1 MARLGLGRKKE
12 EEQKEQQSAQAGRD
26 EIAEGRE
33 YAKNASAAKQATK
46 FSVVSEHPTDPF
58 KQTAEKTDAQIVSDY
73 DAEMAARDGMTAGNK
88 KQYTGFNK
96 ISVDFSSIKDND
108 QAAYFASTLDDE
120 KTRKE
125 FLEDWAKYSKQSGET
140 VFSGAEE
147 LLGTRLFASPVS
159 ETGKNKATSAAAM
172 QVLSSGLMM
181 DADGNDVD
189 LNGASLP
196 MVVQSIRTDPDS
208 KSRKEKTKALY
219 ELTQTPGNR
228 FYGMTFDEDLAN
240 TFLTGA
246 DWDDNAYSSSV
257 KTYQSA
263 FYTGS
268 GHDEEN
274 LQKYLELA
282 NEISGGSVY
291 GDAYSPRQ
299 QRSMRAA
306 LDKAWTDS
314 TGLRAPTDDDIAAWS
329 DIEQTAKAEG
339 KKTNSLSAFLFGDKA
354 KKEEKKKAH
363 ESETTETQN
372 PVQLKKTES
381 GAAMQAR
388 FGSKEN
394 GGNVDL
400 TRRPQ
405 VDYQTM
411 KAAGW
416 GEYTQPGSVSTVLTT
431 SYGAPEDGFMAQMT
445 PIQEDGSVLSPEELD
460 EYYDSVVEAV
470 REGRNIQEA
479 DPKHLVLASKHGT
492 PDELESQIDWLNNYG
507 EALHQAQEAYY
518 EPERESV
525 STPGEAMTLYLKGEP
540 LTAEENEMLTPY
552 LESNAGRMLLNRRG
566 AASSLDTVSSSLL
579 FEAKALN
586 MPETIP
592 STIGSTLEGVVDVLR
607 NGMLD
612 DETAGMGYLALIQV
626 MQDADAWIESGAV
639 SIPAGK
645 NPYNVYISTHD
656 EANSVVQSIKDAQR
670 TAIRRQQNEVNAQKQ
685 AAEEAYTESVQ
696 RVVAGTPTEED
707 LQRVSEAKLY
717 GSSNK
722 RADTTFRQLQTQL
735 NTAYFQEEGGYWERE
750 SAASI
755 EGVEGDNRSL
765 FRREV
770 VYKANEL
777 LGEYADAAN
786 GLGMTT
792 QEYLEKCGVSDLDQ
806 LCDMAYNRMVR
817 QGNEFLNNPVAQE
830 GLKEDDSSTIGFLP
844 AVGAGVGGGAVAYA
858 DSFASAAYNLVDA
871 ATYEANR
878 NDIMSQYNGEYGIN
892 GRAIYREQ
900 LSQYANSGLL
910 SEEQSAALILDI
922 SRAKDIYDIGY
933 KIDAGWLGNGY
944 RSFLGALDNIQQSA
958 QDFASLG
965 NSFEQSVFNYSW
977 SAGYSAA
984 GMATAGAAGAL
995 GAGGLASSAIAY
1007 GTTTWNESYEESLK
1021 NGLSKQVSAAL
1032 AVGPAVISTVVNK
1045 GEAAKEGALYGGRSL
1060 LEIEL
1065 ANMDAG
1071 KAATFWGKAKLYAKD
1086 MARTAISEGKEE
1098 VAENVLTD
1106 IYNSAMYPVAQK
1118 IESGQKPQFSDVLSG
1133 LSSLDPAQMLSDGA
1147 NSFVGGAAGSVIFS
1161 LSGHLGLAIR
1171 RKMPGYTPPCITM
1184 SEKMLNGEADVT
1196 PENIAKVT
1204 ESLAQELEKPEVAQA
1219 VNDAA
1224 RQAQDAQNTV
1234 AAAMSGT
1241 GAQQFEEGN
1250 RQARMQQEAQAKS
1263 DAAQKAANEARTQ
1276 FEEFSD
1282 AVIAGD
1288 LDKVKEM
1295 QAARVRMGE
1304 NQKTANEYADAAAK
1318 HKQAAQEAYNKG
1330 LDEARTRGAQIS
1342 REQNAQEIERWNAEF
1357 QEMFEYEDAGKELS
1371 RMNEVLNQQET
1382 LGYDDGTKQAVEERI
1397 GELKQRRKDISEQP
1411 DAEIE
1416 QLRETVEMVRQANMG
1431 EEAVS
1436 DYESELE
1443 KAENKKRFYQ
1453 AKMFESETG
1462 RKTDYQT
1469 EALQSL
1475 SEKVQTL
1482 SERIRNGEQIDEKI
1496 VNAIADE
1503 LRKLS
1508 GDVADTGEAIAA
1520 ARTGGKLQ
1528 SAMEDAKGMDIQM
1541 RYDIAELE
1549 KVEDLNSLTDEAR
1562 DLSQKIQ
1569 SGEPVSRKDVSNLLG
1584 RIDKQINALGRTTS
1598 DVFAEDIMNAARTG
1612 ASVQTEYDE
1621 AQKRAALEKRT
1632 RENVA
1637 KLEKA
1642 TELSIEAEKMTQMI
1656 ADGKP
1661 VSEKKIT
1668 DTINQIYKSL
1678 GEMDEDI
1685 SDILFDEIS
1694 ETMGKA
1700 GNLAIAL
1707 DDAKARDAEN
1717 MERDY
1722 ERYANDTAEKE
1733 LAKEKFNALSGM
1745 TQTLKNRKVYINES
1759 QAADMQNMTGK
1770 TIPQINRMYG
1780 TRFTQNRAE
1789 RAIPLEGQFYIEL
1802 AKKSGGFMDPTSLN
1816 PAEDV
1821 MRAMM
1826 ERRDAYR
1833 SMRRPV
1839 EKPKDRA
1846 QVRRAAKGVMG
1857 GNVGAENTSSPK
1869 NGKQT
1874 YRGIEVQE
1882 TTGKADKGAN
1892 VVKATKQLAKDI
1904 GIGSTI
1910 GARNM
1915 SEAGGANGYYREA
1928 MRYMAVDPMSAGRA
1942 DVNMHEI
1949 GHAISERTGLTGTQ
1963 AMIDNLIAENPAF
1976 EKSYLPQE
1984 LAGEAMAEFTWRY
1997 MISDDAAKDFAGEGF
2012 VATFEQALEDHGM
2025 AEAVQKAKTD
2035 IRGYLSRS
2043 VNEKIGAMIVNR
2055 SDIPNNEKWDEA
2067 FLYALVD
2074 STAPAEKANDIVR
2087 QNTGEKVV
2095 SFENNLR
2102 ESALLRNTADRR
2114 AYGQLTQNLT
2124 DVSGTIIGDSLKKV
2138 FADSGLKGKNAD
2150 LFWNYQLAEHS
2161 LSRARQGKAVFDAQT
2176 LPTGEI
2182 RAYITKTLQEHPEFK
2197 EASKAFNR
2205 FRRDFMQA
2213 WMVDTGYMKQWQLDA
2228 FEAMYP
2234 DYVPTYRVKDN
2245 PQVGRNK
2252 NGGGSTFTIQ
2262 TAKGSTEQIIHP
2274 FDSFS
2279 EMVQR
2284 IVRMNMSN
2292 QTNLMFDR
2300 LYHEFDGFGVLG
2312 RIIEQT
2318 ESEYNDNQTKSLQE
2332 IFKEKL
2338 EKADADSVDI
2348 ADVLIEI
2355 DSERGKFSGNANE
2368 NNIITVQHPD
2378 GRKTYYSITDP
2389 LFYKMMANAT
2399 DSGSKVLGV
2408 VGKLTHAMSALT
2420 TGSNPVFAMRNF
2432 LRDFQN
2438 SVNYGTWATSYA
2450 DAIAKW
2456 IKTFGEVW
2464 KGDSADYQG
2473 HLAQGGGGWT
2483 RIETGNTKSAQELRG
2498 MVFDNGKWSDNYS
2511 TQTLKGKGKWAGKKL
2526 WEFAT
2531 LARLNEVVEQTSR
2544 FVEEKYG
2551 KHDLTTASGRA
2562 EAFRA
2567 GQEVTVD
2574 FGRKGASSAA
2584 RDIGNIVPFFNA
2596 SLQGVYRTA
2605 RQATKQ
2611 ESGQAAKRFVKT
2623 VLNTGATVALAN
2635 AWMLLGMDDDDKE
2648 AFTYMSDDLKSKHL
2662 FIPNF
2667 LHFGDAPLIRIPIE
2681 QDPVA
2686 YAVNTMMTNVMW
2698 KGEADDWQIDF
2709 TTAMATIADG
2719 LYPISGTIF
2728 DPWIATKTNKNW
2740 YGHRIV
2746 PAYMENW
2753 DPSTQYTDETAKM
2766 FVTLGRN
2773 IGVSPM
2779 MAQYVAQQY
2788 TGFLGQVVIPAMSDT
2803 DTSNPAVAM
2812 LNATVA
2818 YARQQLTSNP
2828 LKSNDVI
2835 SLVYDNSS
2843 FLTTVV
2849 KAGDNGREM
2858 NMLRGDLTER
2868 QAQKA
2873 YADAYDMTH
2882 SGGVLYETKKTISEG
2897 YERINAINGRDD
2909 LTDEEKVELTDG
2921 IRRNMCRL
2929 ALRANETYAK
2939 YEQAYVTGETMGSWL
2954 IKRAYGGTTIK
2965 RQK

>member
-26 EIAEGRE
+26 AIAEGRE
-33 YAKNASAAKQATK
+33 YAKNTSAAKQATK

-125 FLEDWAKYSKQSGET
+125 FLEDWAKYSKQSSET
-140 VFSGAEE
+140 VISGAED

-196 MVVQSIRTDPDS
+196 MVIQSIRTDPDS

-246 DWDDNAYSSSV
+246 DWDDNAYSSNV

-339 KKTNSLSAFLFGDKA
+339 KKTNSLSAFLFGDKE

-363 ESETTETQN
+363 ESETTETQK
-372 PVQLKKTES
+372 PVQIGDRSDVKRVS
-381 GAAMQAR
+381 
-388 FGSKEN
+388 
-394 GGNVDL
+394 L
-400 TRRPQ
+400 TAS
-405 VDYQTM
+405 T
-411 KAAGW
+411 A
-416 GEYTQPGSVSTVLTT
+416 PGIV
-431 SYGAPEDGFMAQMT
+431 F
-445 PIQEDGSVLSPEELD
+445 PEEEKQD
-460 EYYDSVVEAV
+460 EPKQTEGKEWFGKQYEKEQAEVVAPAV
-470 REGRNIQEA
+470 Q
-479 DPKHLVLASKHGT
+479 
-492 PDELESQIDWLNNYG
+492 
-507 EALHQAQEAYY
+507 
-518 EPERESV
+518 RESV

-552 LESNAGRMLLNRRG
+552 LESNAGRMLLNRKG
-566 AASSLDTVSSSLL
+566 TVSSLDTVSSSIQK
-579 FEAKALN
+579 EAKALN
-586 MPETIP
+586 IPETIP
-592 STIGSTLEGVVDVLR
+592 SNIGSTLEGVVDVLR

-722 RADTTFRQLQTQL
+722 RSDTTFRQLQTKL

-900 LSQYANSGLL
+900 LSRYANSGLL

-1086 MARTAISEGKEE
+1086 MARTAIGEGKEE

-1241 GAQQFEEGN
+1241 GTQQFEEGN

-1304 NQKTANEYADAAAK
+1304 NQKTANEYAEAAAK

-1342 REQNAQEIERWNAEF
+1342 REQNAQTVENWMEEMQTMAKIADIDAEIAQMQSSYTEAETQGYDEDVRNAIDDQLHDLRMERIKIARPGLE
-1357 QEMFEYEDAGKELS
+1357 EAIETKERIQKALSERESLGLDEETTQALS
-1371 RMNEVLNQQET
+1371 RQLNLAEA
-1382 LGYDDGTKQAVEERI
+1382 KERI
-1397 GELKQRRKDISEQP
+1397 YTQSKSDWALEESLYGEDSSKTVKTNAVSHTSQNYINP
-1411 DAEIE
+1411 DAEI
-1416 QLRETVEMVRQANMG
+1416 QLVG
-1431 EEAVS
+1431 
-1436 DYESELE
+1436 
-1443 KAENKKRFYQ
+1443 
-1453 AKMFESETG
+1453 
-1462 RKTDYQT
+1462 
-1469 EALQSL
+1469 
-1475 SEKVQTL
+1475 EKV
-1482 SERIRNGEQIDEKI
+1482 SER
-1496 VNAIADE
+1496 
-1503 LRKLS
+1503 
-1508 GDVADTGEAIAA
+1508 T
-1520 ARTGGKLQ
+1520 
-1528 SAMEDAKGMDIQM
+1528 
-1541 RYDIAELE
+1541 
-1549 KVEDLNSLTDEAR
+1549 
-1562 DLSQKIQ
+1562 
-1569 SGEPVSRKDVSNLLG
+1569 
-1584 RIDKQINALGRTTS
+1584 
-1598 DVFAEDIMNAARTG
+1598 
-1612 ASVQTEYDE
+1612 
-1621 AQKRAALEKRT
+1621 
-1632 RENVA
+1632 
-1637 KLEKA
+1637 
-1642 TELSIEAEKMTQMI
+1642 SIEPEER
-1656 ADGKP
+1656 P
-1661 VSEKKIT
+1661 VSEKERPGKVVV
-1668 DTINQIYKSL
+1668 DTTFEEQYAP
-1678 GEMDEDI
+1678 
-1685 SDILFDEIS
+1685 EIKQVDVIVKAGREAS
-1694 ETMGKA
+1694 EIAQALKA
-1700 GNLAIAL
+1700 GNPVSQKQIEQVEANMNQAL
-1707 DDAKARDAEN
+1707 ENLSSDAVNVFASEIEEAMAGLGN
-1717 MERDY
+1717 MEVELDSAKKRDQ
-1722 ERYANDTAEKE
+1722 E
-1733 LAKEKFNALSGM
+1733 NA
-1745 TQTLKNRKVYINES
+1745 Q
-1759 QAADMQNMTGK
+1759 ADMNRYMAETAKKENARMLYEALTPVSDDLRSRKIYVNPSQEADILSMTGFR
-1770 TIPQINRMYG
+1770 TLQ
-1780 TRFTQNRAE
+1780 QVNRAY
-1789 RAIPLEGQFYIEL
+1789 AINLTKQMKGATPLDGQFYVEI
-1802 AKKSGGFMDPTSLN
+1802 AKQSGGYMNEASLH
-1816 PAEDV
+1816 PEEDV
-1821 MRAMM
+1821 IRAMM

-1857 GNVGAENTSSPK
+1857 GNVDAENASTPK
-1869 NGKQT
+1869 NEKQT

-2025 AEAVQKAKTD
+2025 AKAVQKAKTD
-2035 IRGYLSRS
+2035 IRGYLSRG

-2138 FADSGLKGKNAD
+2138 FADSGLKGKDAD

-2284 IVRMNMSN
+2284 IVRMNMNN

-2318 ESEYNDNQTKSLQE
+2318 ESEYNDNQTKNLQE

-2348 ADVLIEI
+2348 ADVLVEI

-2450 DAIAKW
+2450 DAITKW

-2483 RIETGNTKSAQELRG
+2483 RIETGNAKGAQELRG

-2574 FGRKGASSAA
+2574 FGRKGASGAA

-2753 DPSTQYTDETAKM
+2753 DSSTQYTDETAKM

-2849 KAGDNGREM
+2849 NAGDNGREM

-2897 YERINAINGRDD
+2897 YERINAINERDD

>member
-26 EIAEGRE
+26 AIAEGRE

-125 FLEDWAKYSKQSGET
+125 FLEDWAKYSKQSSET
-140 VFSGAEE
+140 VLSGAED

-196 MVVQSIRTDPDS
+196 MVIQSIRTDPDS

-246 DWDDNAYSSSV
+246 DWDDNAYSSNV

-299 QRSMRAA
+299 KRSMRAA

-363 ESETTETQN
+363 ESETTETQK
-372 PVQLKKTES
+372 PVQIGDRSDVKRVSLTASTAPGIVFSEEEKQDEPKQTEEKQWF
-381 GAAMQAR
+381 GKQYEGEQAEVVAPAAQ
-388 FGSKEN
+388 
-394 GGNVDL
+394 
-400 TRRPQ
+400 
-405 VDYQTM
+405 
-411 KAAGW
+411 
-416 GEYTQPGSVSTVLTT
+416 
-431 SYGAPEDGFMAQMT
+431 
-445 PIQEDGSVLSPEELD
+445 
-460 EYYDSVVEAV
+460 
-470 REGRNIQEA
+470 
-479 DPKHLVLASKHGT
+479 
-492 PDELESQIDWLNNYG
+492 
-507 EALHQAQEAYY
+507 
-518 EPERESV
+518 RESV

-566 AASSLDTVSSSLL
+566 AVSSLDTVSSSLQK
-579 FEAKALN
+579 EAKALN
-586 MPETIP
+586 IPETIP

-626 MQDADAWIESGAV
+626 MQDADTWIESGAV

-670 TAIRRQQNEVNAQKQ
+670 TAILRQQNEVNAQKQ

-735 NTAYFQEEGGYWERE
+735 NTAYFQEDGGYWERE

-755 EGVEGDNRSL
+755 EGVEGDKRSL

-1086 MARTAISEGKEE
+1086 MARTAIGEGKEE

-1133 LSSLDPAQMLSDGA
+1133 LSSIDPVQMLSDGA

-1171 RKMPGYTPPCITM
+1171 RKMPGYTPPCITI

-1304 NQKTANEYADAAAK
+1304 NQKTANEYAESAAK

-1342 REQNAQEIERWNAEF
+1342 REQNAQTVENWMEEMQTMSKIADIDAEIAQMQSSYTEAETQGYDEDVRKAIDDQLHDLRMERIKVARPGLEEAIETKERIQKALSERESLGLDEETIQALSRQLNLAEAKERIYTQSKGDWEIEENLYGEDSSKAAKTNAVSHTS
-1357 QEMFEYEDAGKELS
+1357 QNYI
-1371 RMNEVLNQQET
+1371 N
-1382 LGYDDGTKQAVEERI
+1382 
-1397 GELKQRRKDISEQP
+1397 P
-1411 DAEIE
+1411 DAEI
-1416 QLRETVEMVRQANMG
+1416 QLVG
-1431 EEAVS
+1431 EKVS
-1436 DYESELE
+1436 ERTSIKPEE
-1443 KAENKKRFYQ
+1443 RPV
-1453 AKMFESETG
+1453 
-1462 RKTDYQT
+1462 
-1469 EALQSL
+1469 
-1475 SEKVQTL
+1475 SEKERPGKVVVDTTFEEQYAPEIKQVDVIVKAGREA
-1482 SERIRNGEQIDEKI
+1482 SE
-1496 VNAIADE
+1496 IA
-1503 LRKLS
+1503 
-1508 GDVADTGEAIAA
+1508 
-1520 ARTGGKLQ
+1520 Q
-1528 SAMEDAKGMDIQM
+1528 
-1541 RYDIAELE
+1541 
-1549 KVEDLNSLTDEAR
+1549 
-1562 DLSQKIQ
+1562 
-1569 SGEPVSRKDVSNLLG
+1569 
-1584 RIDKQINALGRTTS
+1584 AL
-1598 DVFAEDIMNAARTG
+1598 
-1612 ASVQTEYDE
+1612 
-1621 AQKRAALEKRT
+1621 K
-1632 RENVA
+1632 
-1637 KLEKA
+1637 
-1642 TELSIEAEKMTQMI
+1642 
-1656 ADGKP
+1656 DGKP
-1661 VSEKKIT
+1661 VSQKQIEQVEANINKALGNLSGDAVNVFASEIEEAMSGLGDMEVELDSAKKRDQENAQADMNRYMAET
-1668 DTINQIYKSL
+1668 AKKENARMLYEALTPVSDDLRSRKIYVNPSQ
-1678 GEMDEDI
+1678 EA
-1685 SDILFDEIS
+1685 DILS
-1694 ETMGKA
+1694 
-1700 GNLAIAL
+1700 
-1707 DDAKARDAEN
+1707 
-1717 MERDY
+1717 
-1722 ERYANDTAEKE
+1722 
-1733 LAKEKFNALSGM
+1733 
-1745 TQTLKNRKVYINES
+1745 
-1759 QAADMQNMTGK
+1759 MTGFR
-1770 TIPQINRMYG
+1770 TLQ
-1780 TRFTQNRAE
+1780 QVNRAY
-1789 RAIPLEGQFYIEL
+1789 AINLTRQIKGATPLDGQFYVEI
-1802 AKKSGGFMDPTSLN
+1802 AKQSGGYMNEASLH
-1816 PAEDV
+1816 PEEDV
-1821 MRAMM
+1821 IRAMM
-1826 ERRDAYR
+1826 ARRDAYR

-1846 QVRRAAKGVMG
+1846 QVRRAAKDVMD
-1857 GNVGAENTSSPK
+1857 GNVGAENTSAPK
-1869 NGKQT
+1869 NEKQT

-1976 EKSYLPQE
+1976 ETSYLPQE

-2025 AEAVQKAKTD
+2025 AKAVQKAKTD
-2035 IRGYLSRS
+2035 IRGYLSRG

-2138 FADSGLKGKNAD
+2138 FADSGLKGKDAD

-2161 LSRARQGKAVFDAQT
+2161 LSRAKQGKAVFDGQT
-2176 LPTGEI
+2176 LPSGEI
-2182 RAYITKTLQEHPEFK
+2182 RAYISKTLQEHPEFK

-2205 FRRDFMQA
+2205 FRHDFMQA

-2245 PQVGRNK
+2245 PQIGRNK

-2284 IVRMNMSN
+2284 IVRMNMNN

-2355 DSERGKFSGNANE
+2355 DSEREKFSGDANE
-2368 NNIITVQHPD
+2368 NNVIIVQHPD

-2389 LFYKMMANAT
+2389 LFYKMMTNAT

-2450 DAIAKW
+2450 DAITKW

-2464 KGDSADYQG
+2464 KGESADYQG

-2483 RIETGNTKSAQELRG
+2483 RIETGNTKGAQELRG

-2574 FGRKGASSAA
+2574 FGRKGASGAA

-2686 YAVNTMMTNVMW
+2686 YAVNAMMTNVMW

-2803 DTSNPAVAM
+2803 DASNPAVAM

>member
-26 EIAEGRE
+26 AIAEGRE

-125 FLEDWAKYSKQSGET
+125 FLEDWAKYSKQSSET
-140 VFSGAEE
+140 VFSGAED

-196 MVVQSIRTDPDS
+196 MVIQSIRTDPDS

-246 DWDDNAYSSSV
+246 DWDDNAYSSNV

-274 LQKYLELA
+274 IQKYLELA

-291 GDAYSPRQ
+291 GDTYSPRQ

-314 TGLRAPTDDDIAAWS
+314 TGLKAPTDDDIASWS

-339 KKTNSLSAFLFGDKA
+339 KKTNSLSAFLFGDKE

-363 ESETTETQN
+363 ESETTEMQK
-372 PVQLKKTES
+372 PVQIGDRSDVKRVSLTASTAPGIVFSEEEKQDEPKQTEEKQWF
-381 GAAMQAR
+381 GKQYEKEQAEVVAPAAQ
-388 FGSKEN
+388 
-394 GGNVDL
+394 
-400 TRRPQ
+400 
-405 VDYQTM
+405 
-411 KAAGW
+411 
-416 GEYTQPGSVSTVLTT
+416 
-431 SYGAPEDGFMAQMT
+431 
-445 PIQEDGSVLSPEELD
+445 
-460 EYYDSVVEAV
+460 
-470 REGRNIQEA
+470 
-479 DPKHLVLASKHGT
+479 
-492 PDELESQIDWLNNYG
+492 
-507 EALHQAQEAYY
+507 
-518 EPERESV
+518 RESV
-525 STPGEAMTLYLKGEP
+525 ATPGEAMTLYLKGEP

-566 AASSLDTVSSSLL
+566 AVSSLDMVSSSLQK
-579 FEAKALN
+579 EAKALN
-586 MPETIP
+586 IPETIP

-685 AAEEAYTESVQ
+685 AAEEAYAESVQ

-722 RADTTFRQLQTQL
+722 RADTTFRQLKTQL

-858 DSFASAAYNLVDA
+858 DSFASAAYNLIDA

-1342 REQNAQEIERWNAEF
+1342 REQNAQTVENWMEEMQTMSKIADIDAEIAQMQSSYAEAETQGYDEDVRKAIDDQLHDLRMERIKVARPGLE
-1357 QEMFEYEDAGKELS
+1357 EAIETKEWIQKALSERESLGLDEETILALS
-1371 RMNEVLNQQET
+1371 RQLNLAEA
-1382 LGYDDGTKQAVEERI
+1382 KERI
-1397 GELKQRRKDISEQP
+1397 YTQSKSDWALEEKLYGEDSSKTAKTNAVSHTNQSYINP
-1411 DAEIE
+1411 DAEI
-1416 QLRETVEMVRQANMG
+1416 QLVG
-1431 EEAVS
+1431 EKVS
-1436 DYESELE
+1436 ERTSIESE
-1443 KAENKKRFYQ
+1443 
-1453 AKMFESETG
+1453 
-1462 RKTDYQT
+1462 
-1469 EALQSL
+1469 
-1475 SEKVQTL
+1475 
-1482 SERIRNGEQIDEKI
+1482 ER
-1496 VNAIADE
+1496 
-1503 LRKLS
+1503 
-1508 GDVADTGEAIAA
+1508 
-1520 ARTGGKLQ
+1520 
-1528 SAMEDAKGMDIQM
+1528 
-1541 RYDIAELE
+1541 
-1549 KVEDLNSLTDEAR
+1549 
-1562 DLSQKIQ
+1562 
-1569 SGEPVSRKDVSNLLG
+1569 
-1584 RIDKQINALGRTTS
+1584 
-1598 DVFAEDIMNAARTG
+1598 
-1612 ASVQTEYDE
+1612 
-1621 AQKRAALEKRT
+1621 
-1632 RENVA
+1632 
-1637 KLEKA
+1637 
-1642 TELSIEAEKMTQMI
+1642 
-1656 ADGKP
+1656 P
-1661 VSEKKIT
+1661 VSEKERPGKIVA
-1668 DTINQIYKSL
+1668 DTTFEEQYAPEIKQVDAIIKAGREASEIAQALKNGNPVSQKQIEQVEANINQALENLSSDAVNVFASEIEEAMAGFGNMEVELDSAKKRDQENAQADMNRYMAETAKKENARMLYEALTPVSNDLRSRKIYVNPSQ
-1678 GEMDEDI
+1678 EA
-1685 SDILFDEIS
+1685 DILS
-1694 ETMGKA
+1694 
-1700 GNLAIAL
+1700 
-1707 DDAKARDAEN
+1707 
-1717 MERDY
+1717 
-1722 ERYANDTAEKE
+1722 
-1733 LAKEKFNALSGM
+1733 
-1745 TQTLKNRKVYINES
+1745 
-1759 QAADMQNMTGK
+1759 MTGFR
-1770 TIPQINRMYG
+1770 TLQQVNRSYAINLTKQMKG
-1780 TRFTQNRAE
+1780 AT
-1789 RAIPLEGQFYIEL
+1789 PLDGKFYVEI
-1802 AKKSGGFMDPTSLN
+1802 AKQSGGYMNEASLH
-1816 PAEDV
+1816 PEEDV
-1821 MRAMM
+1821 VRAMM
-1826 ERRDAYR
+1826 ARRDAYR

-1846 QVRRAAKGVMG
+1846 QVRRAAKGVMD
-1857 GNVGAENTSSPK
+1857 GNVGEENASTPK
-1869 NGKQT
+1869 NEKQT

-2035 IRGYLSRS
+2035 IRGYLSRG

-2138 FADSGLKGKNAD
+2138 FADSGLKGKDAD

-2596 SLQGVYRTA
+2596 SLQGIYRTA

>member
-26 EIAEGRE
+26 AIAEGRE

-125 FLEDWAKYSKQSGET
+125 FLEDWAKYSKQSSEM
-140 VFSGAEE
+140 VFSGAED

-196 MVVQSIRTDPDS
+196 MVIQSIRTDPDS

-246 DWDDNAYSSSV
+246 DWDDNAYSSNV
-257 KTYQSA
+257 KTYKSA

-274 LQKYLELA
+274 LKKYLELA

-339 KKTNSLSAFLFGDKA
+339 KKANSLSAFLFGDKA
-354 KKEEKKKAH
+354 KKEEKKKTH
-363 ESETTETQN
+363 ESETTETQK
-372 PVQLKKTES
+372 PVQIGDRSDVKRVSLTASTTPGIVFSEEEKQDEPKQTEEKRWF
-381 GAAMQAR
+381 GKQYEGEQAEVVAPAAQ
-388 FGSKEN
+388 
-394 GGNVDL
+394 
-400 TRRPQ
+400 
-405 VDYQTM
+405 
-411 KAAGW
+411 
-416 GEYTQPGSVSTVLTT
+416 
-431 SYGAPEDGFMAQMT
+431 
-445 PIQEDGSVLSPEELD
+445 
-460 EYYDSVVEAV
+460 
-470 REGRNIQEA
+470 
-479 DPKHLVLASKHGT
+479 
-492 PDELESQIDWLNNYG
+492 
-507 EALHQAQEAYY
+507 
-518 EPERESV
+518 RESV

-566 AASSLDTVSSSLL
+566 AVSSLDTVSSSLQK
-579 FEAKALN
+579 EAKALN
-586 MPETIP
+586 IPETIP

-722 RADTTFRQLQTQL
+722 RADATFRQLQTKL

-830 GLKEDDSSTIGFLP
+830 GLKEDDSSTIGLLP

-1250 RQARMQQEAQAKS
+1250 RQVRMQQEAQAKS

-1342 REQNAQEIERWNAEF
+1342 REQNAQTVENWMEEMQTMSKIADIDAEIAQMQSSYTEAETQGYDEDVRKAIDDQLHDLRMERIKAARPGLEEAIETKERIQKALSERESLGLDEETIRALSKQLNFAEAKERIYT
-1357 QEMFEYEDAGKELS
+1357 QSKSDWALEENLYGEDSSKTAKT
-1371 RMNEVLNQQET
+1371 NEVSHTNQN
-1382 LGYDDGTKQAVEERI
+1382 YI
-1397 GELKQRRKDISEQP
+1397 NP
-1411 DAEIE
+1411 DAEI
-1416 QLRETVEMVRQANMG
+1416 QLVG
-1431 EEAVS
+1431 
-1436 DYESELE
+1436 
-1443 KAENKKRFYQ
+1443 
-1453 AKMFESETG
+1453 
-1462 RKTDYQT
+1462 
-1469 EALQSL
+1469 
-1475 SEKVQTL
+1475 EKVSEQT
-1482 SERIRNGEQIDEKI
+1482 
-1496 VNAIADE
+1496 
-1503 LRKLS
+1503 
-1508 GDVADTGEAIAA
+1508 
-1520 ARTGGKLQ
+1520 
-1528 SAMEDAKGMDIQM
+1528 
-1541 RYDIAELE
+1541 
-1549 KVEDLNSLTDEAR
+1549 
-1562 DLSQKIQ
+1562 
-1569 SGEPVSRKDVSNLLG
+1569 
-1584 RIDKQINALGRTTS
+1584 
-1598 DVFAEDIMNAARTG
+1598 
-1612 ASVQTEYDE
+1612 
-1621 AQKRAALEKRT
+1621 
-1632 RENVA
+1632 
-1637 KLEKA
+1637 
-1642 TELSIEAEKMTQMI
+1642 SIEPEER
-1656 ADGKP
+1656 P
-1661 VSEKKIT
+1661 VSEKERPGKIVA
-1668 DTINQIYKSL
+1668 DTTFEEQYAPEIKQVDAIVKAGREASEIAQALKNGNPVSQKQIEQIESNINQALENLSSDAVNVFASEIEEAMAGLGDMEVELDSAKKRDQENAQADMNRYMAETAKKENARMLYEALTPVSDDLRSRKIYVNPAQ
-1678 GEMDEDI
+1678 EA
-1685 SDILFDEIS
+1685 DILS
-1694 ETMGKA
+1694 
-1700 GNLAIAL
+1700 
-1707 DDAKARDAEN
+1707 
-1717 MERDY
+1717 
-1722 ERYANDTAEKE
+1722 
-1733 LAKEKFNALSGM
+1733 
-1745 TQTLKNRKVYINES
+1745 
-1759 QAADMQNMTGK
+1759 MTGFR
-1770 TIPQINRMYG
+1770 TLQ
-1780 TRFTQNRAE
+1780 QVNRAY
-1789 RAIPLEGQFYIEL
+1789 AINLTRQMKGATPLDGQFYVEI
-1802 AKKSGGFMDPTSLN
+1802 AKQSGGYMNEASLY
-1816 PAEDV
+1816 PEEDV
-1821 MRAMM
+1821 IRAMM

-1846 QVRRAAKGVMG
+1846 QVRRAAKGVMD
-1857 GNVGAENTSSPK
+1857 GNVGAENTSAPK

-1963 AMIDNLIAENPAF
+1963 AMIDNLIAENPEF

-2035 IRGYLSRS
+2035 IRGYLSRG

-2138 FADSGLKGKNAD
+2138 FADSGLKGKDAD

-2284 IVRMNMSN
+2284 IVRMNMNN

-2318 ESEYNDNQTKSLQE
+2318 ESEYNDNQTKNLQE

-2348 ADVLIEI
+2348 ADVLFEI

-2420 TGSNPVFAMRNF
+2420 TGSNPVFAVRNF
-2432 LRDFQN
+2432 LRDFQS

-2450 DAIAKW
+2450 DALTKW

-2464 KGDSADYQG
+2464 KGESAEYQG

-2483 RIETGNTKSAQELRG
+2483 RIETGNAKGAKELRG

-2574 FGRKGASSAA
+2574 FGRKGASGAA

-2753 DPSTQYTDETAKM
+2753 DKSTQYTDETAKM

-2849 KAGDNGREM
+2849 KAGENGREM

>member
-26 EIAEGRE
+26 AIAEGRE

-125 FLEDWAKYSKQSGET
+125 FLEDWAKYSKQSSET
-140 VFSGAEE
+140 VFSGAED

-196 MVVQSIRTDPDS
+196 MVIQSIRTDPDS

-246 DWDDNAYSSSV
+246 DWDDNAYSSNV

-274 LQKYLELA
+274 LKKYLELA

-354 KKEEKKKAH
+354 KKEEKKKSH

-411 KAAGW
+411 EAAGW
-416 GEYTQPGSVSTVLTT
+416 GDYTEPGSVSTVLTT

-492 PDELESQIDWLNNYG
+492 PDELESQSDWLNNYG

-552 LESNAGRMLLNRRG
+552 LESNAGRMLLNRKG
-566 AASSLDTVSSSLL
+566 TVSSLDAVSSSLQK
-579 FEAKALN
+579 EAKALN
-586 MPETIP
+586 IPETIP

-722 RADTTFRQLQTQL
+722 RADTTFRQLQTEL

-1304 NQKTANEYADAAAK
+1304 NQKTANEYAEAAAK

-1342 REQNAQEIERWNAEF
+1342 REQNAQTVENWMEEMQTMAKIADIDAEIAQMQSSYTEAETQGYDEDVRNAIDDQLHDLRMERIKIARPGLE
-1357 QEMFEYEDAGKELS
+1357 EAIETKERIQKALSERENLGLDEETTRALS
-1371 RMNEVLNQQET
+1371 RQLNLAEA
-1382 LGYDDGTKQAVEERI
+1382 KERI
-1397 GELKQRRKDISEQP
+1397 YTQSKSDWALEESLYGEDSSKTVKTNAVSHTSQNYINP
-1411 DAEIE
+1411 DAEI
-1416 QLRETVEMVRQANMG
+1416 QLVG
-1431 EEAVS
+1431 
-1436 DYESELE
+1436 
-1443 KAENKKRFYQ
+1443 
-1453 AKMFESETG
+1453 
-1462 RKTDYQT
+1462 
-1469 EALQSL
+1469 
-1475 SEKVQTL
+1475 EKV
-1482 SERIRNGEQIDEKI
+1482 SER
-1496 VNAIADE
+1496 
-1503 LRKLS
+1503 
-1508 GDVADTGEAIAA
+1508 T
-1520 ARTGGKLQ
+1520 
-1528 SAMEDAKGMDIQM
+1528 
-1541 RYDIAELE
+1541 
-1549 KVEDLNSLTDEAR
+1549 
-1562 DLSQKIQ
+1562 
-1569 SGEPVSRKDVSNLLG
+1569 
-1584 RIDKQINALGRTTS
+1584 
-1598 DVFAEDIMNAARTG
+1598 
-1612 ASVQTEYDE
+1612 
-1621 AQKRAALEKRT
+1621 
-1632 RENVA
+1632 
-1637 KLEKA
+1637 
-1642 TELSIEAEKMTQMI
+1642 SIEPEER
-1656 ADGKP
+1656 P
-1661 VSEKKIT
+1661 VSEKERPGKVVV
-1668 DTINQIYKSL
+1668 DTTFEEQYAP
-1678 GEMDEDI
+1678 
-1685 SDILFDEIS
+1685 EIKQVDVIVKAGREAS
-1694 ETMGKA
+1694 EIAQALKA
-1700 GNLAIAL
+1700 GNPVSQKQIEQVEANMNQAL
-1707 DDAKARDAEN
+1707 ENLSSDAVNVFASEIEEAMTGLGN
-1717 MERDY
+1717 MEVELDSAKKRDQ
-1722 ERYANDTAEKE
+1722 EN
-1733 LAKEKFNALSGM
+1733 
-1745 TQTLKNRKVYINES
+1745 TQ
-1759 QAADMQNMTGK
+1759 ADMNRYMAETAKKENARMLYEALTPVSDDLRSRKIYVNPSQEADILSMTGFR
-1770 TIPQINRMYG
+1770 TLQ
-1780 TRFTQNRAE
+1780 QVNRAY
-1789 RAIPLEGQFYIEL
+1789 AINLTRQVKGATPLDGQLYVEI
-1802 AKKSGGFMDPTSLN
+1802 ANQSGGYMNEASLH
-1816 PAEDV
+1816 PEEDLI
-1821 MRAMM
+1821 RAMM

-1857 GNVGAENTSSPK
+1857 GNVGAENTSAPK

-2025 AEAVQKAKTD
+2025 AKAVQKAKTD
-2035 IRGYLSRS
+2035 IRGYLSRG

-2138 FADSGLKGKNAD
+2138 FADSGLKGKDAD
-2150 LFWNYQLAEHS
+2150 LFWNCQLAKHS
-2161 LSRARQGKAVFDAQT
+2161 LSRVKQGKAVFDAQT
-2176 LPTGEI
+2176 LPVEEI

-2205 FRRDFMQA
+2205 FRHDFMQA

-2274 FDSFS
+2274 FDSFA

-2318 ESEYNDNQTKSLQE
+2318 ESEYNDNQTKNLQE

-2338 EKADADSVDI
+2338 ERADADSVDI
-2348 ADVLIEI
+2348 ADVLFEI

-2399 DSGSKVLGV
+2399 DSGSKVLGII
-2408 VGKLTHAMSALT
+2408 GKLTHAMSALT

-2432 LRDFQN
+2432 LRDFQS

-2450 DAIAKW
+2450 DALTKW

-2551 KHDLTTASGRA
+2551 KHDLTTAGGRA

-2574 FGRKGASSAA
+2574 FGRKGASGAA

-2596 SLQGVYRTA
+2596 SLQGVYRAA

-2753 DPSTQYTDETAKM
+2753 DTSTQYTDETAKM

-2803 DTSNPAVAM
+2803 DTNNPAVAM

-2939 YEQAYVTGETMGSWL
+2939 YEQTYVTGETMGSWL

>member
-1 MARLGLGRKKE
+1 
-12 EEQKEQQSAQAGRD
+12 
-26 EIAEGRE
+26 
-33 YAKNASAAKQATK
+33 
-46 FSVVSEHPTDPF
+46 
-58 KQTAEKTDAQIVSDY
+58 
-73 DAEMAARDGMTAGNK
+73 
-88 KQYTGFNK
+88 
-96 ISVDFSSIKDND
+96 
-108 QAAYFASTLDDE
+108 
-120 KTRKE
+120 
-125 FLEDWAKYSKQSGET
+125 
-140 VFSGAEE
+140 
-147 LLGTRLFASPVS
+147 
-159 ETGKNKATSAAAM
+159 
-172 QVLSSGLMM
+172 MM

-196 MVVQSIRTDPDS
+196 MVIQSIRTDPDS

-282 NEISGGSVY
+282 NEIGGGSVY
-291 GDAYSPRQ
+291 GDTYSPRQ

-329 DIEQTAKAEG
+329 NIEQTAKAEG
-339 KKTNSLSAFLFGDKA
+339 KKTNSLSAFLFGDKE

-363 ESETTETQN
+363 ESEATETQK
-372 PVQLKKTES
+372 PVQQKKTES

-388 FGSKEN
+388 FGSEEN

-416 GEYTQPGSVSTVLTT
+416 GEYTEPGSVSTVLTT
-431 SYGAPEDGFMAQMT
+431 GYGAPEDGFMAQMT

-470 REGRNIQEA
+470 REGKSIQEA
-479 DPKHLVLASKHGT
+479 DPKYLVLASKHGT
-492 PDELESQIDWLNNYG
+492 PEELESQSDWLNNYG

-566 AASSLDTVSSSLL
+566 EVSSLDTVSSSLQK
-579 FEAKALN
+579 EAKALN

-592 STIGSTLEGVVDVLR
+592 STIGSTLEGVVDVLK

-722 RADTTFRQLQTQL
+722 RADTTFRQLQTKL

-755 EGVEGDNRSL
+755 EGVEGDKRSL

-830 GLKEDDSSTIGFLP
+830 GLEEDDSSTIGFFP

-1007 GTTTWNESYEESLK
+1007 GTTTWNENYEESLK

-1086 MARTAISEGKEE
+1086 MARTAIGEGKEE

-1133 LSSLDPAQMLSDGA
+1133 LSSLDPVQMISDGA

-1171 RKMPGYTPPCITM
+1171 RKMPGYTPPCITI

-1263 DAAQKAANEARTQ
+1263 DAAQKAANEAKTQ

-1342 REQNAQEIERWNAEF
+1342 REQNAQTVENWMEEMQTMSKIADIDAEIAQMQSSYTEAETQGYDEDVRKAIDDQLHDLRMERIKVARPGLEEAIETKERIQKALSERESLGLDEETTQALSRQLNLAEAKERIYTQSKGDWEIEENLYGEDSSKAAKTNAVSHTS
-1357 QEMFEYEDAGKELS
+1357 QNYI
-1371 RMNEVLNQQET
+1371 N
-1382 LGYDDGTKQAVEERI
+1382 
-1397 GELKQRRKDISEQP
+1397 P
-1411 DAEIE
+1411 DAEI
-1416 QLRETVEMVRQANMG
+1416 QLVG
-1431 EEAVS
+1431 EKVS
-1436 DYESELE
+1436 ERTSIKPEE
-1443 KAENKKRFYQ
+1443 R
-1453 AKMFESETG
+1453 SV
-1462 RKTDYQT
+1462 
-1469 EALQSL
+1469 
-1475 SEKVQTL
+1475 SEKERPGKVVADTTFEEQYAPEIKQVDVIVKAGREA
-1482 SERIRNGEQIDEKI
+1482 SEIAQALKDGNPVSQKHIEQVEASINQAFE
-1496 VNAIADE
+1496 N
-1503 LRKLS
+1503 LS
-1508 GDVADTGEAIAA
+1508 GDAVNVFASEIEEAMAGLGDMEVELDSARKRDQENAQADMNRYMAETAKKEN
-1520 ARTGGKLQ
+1520 ARMLYET
-1528 SAMEDAKGMDIQM
+1528 
-1541 RYDIAELE
+1541 
-1549 KVEDLNSLTDEAR
+1549 LT
-1562 DLSQKIQ
+1562 
-1569 SGEPVSRKDVSNLLG
+1569 PVSDDLRSRKIYVNPS
-1584 RIDKQINALGRTTS
+1584 Q
-1598 DVFAEDIMNAARTG
+1598 
-1612 ASVQTEYDE
+1612 E
-1621 AQKRAALEKRT
+1621 A
-1632 RENVA
+1632 
-1637 KLEKA
+1637 
-1642 TELSIEAEKMTQMI
+1642 
-1656 ADGKP
+1656 
-1661 VSEKKIT
+1661 
-1668 DTINQIYKSL
+1668 
-1678 GEMDEDI
+1678 
-1685 SDILFDEIS
+1685 DILS
-1694 ETMGKA
+1694 
-1700 GNLAIAL
+1700 
-1707 DDAKARDAEN
+1707 
-1717 MERDY
+1717 
-1722 ERYANDTAEKE
+1722 
-1733 LAKEKFNALSGM
+1733 
-1745 TQTLKNRKVYINES
+1745 
-1759 QAADMQNMTGK
+1759 MTGFR
-1770 TIPQINRMYG
+1770 TLQ
-1780 TRFTQNRAE
+1780 QVNRAY
-1789 RAIPLEGQFYIEL
+1789 AINLTRQMKGATPLDGQFYVEI
-1802 AKKSGGFMDPTSLN
+1802 AKQSGGYMNEASLH
-1816 PAEDV
+1816 PEEDV
-1821 MRAMM
+1821 IRAMM
-1826 ERRDAYR
+1826 ARRDAYR
-1833 SMRRPV
+1833 SMRRQV
-1839 EKPKDRA
+1839 ENPKDRA
-1846 QVRRAAKGVMG
+1846 QVRRAAKGVMD
-1857 GNVGAENTSSPK
+1857 GNVGAGNASTPK
-1869 NGKQT
+1869 NEKQT

-1892 VVKATKQLAKDI
+1892 VVKTTKQLAKDI

-1949 GHAISERTGLTGTQ
+1949 GHAISERMGLTGTQ

-1976 EKSYLPQE
+1976 ETSYLPQE

-2025 AEAVQKAKTD
+2025 AKAVQKAKTD
-2035 IRGYLSRS
+2035 IRGYLSRG
-2043 VNEKIGAMIVNR
+2043 VNEKIGAMIVNC

-2138 FADSGLKGKNAD
+2138 FADSGLKGKDAD

-2161 LSRARQGKAVFDAQT
+2161 LSRAKQGKAVFDGQT
-2176 LPTGEI
+2176 LPSGEI
-2182 RAYITKTLQEHPEFK
+2182 RAYISKTLQEHPEFK

-2205 FRRDFMQA
+2205 FRHDFMQA

-2348 ADVLIEI
+2348 ADILIEI
-2355 DSERGKFSGNANE
+2355 DSEREKFSGDANE
-2368 NNIITVQHPD
+2368 NNVITVQHPD

-2389 LFYKMMANAT
+2389 LFYKMMTNAT

-2450 DAIAKW
+2450 DAITKW

-2464 KGDSADYQG
+2464 KGESADYQG

-2483 RIETGNTKSAQELRG
+2483 RIETGNAKSAQELRG
-2498 MVFDNGKWSDNYS
+2498 MVFDNGRWSDNYS

-2574 FGRKGASSAA
+2574 FGRKGASGAA

-2611 ESGQAAKRFVKT
+2611 ESGQAAKRFIKT

-2897 YERINAINGRDD
+2897 YERINAINERDD
-2909 LTDEEKVELTDG
+2909 LTDEEKVELTNG

>member
-26 EIAEGRE
+26 AIAEGRE

-125 FLEDWAKYSKQSGET
+125 FLEDWAKYSKQSSEM
-140 VFSGAEE
+140 VFSGAED

-196 MVVQSIRTDPDS
+196 MVIQSIRTDPDS

-246 DWDDNAYSSSV
+246 DWDDNAYSSNV
-257 KTYQSA
+257 KTYKSA

-274 LQKYLELA
+274 LKKYLELA

-339 KKTNSLSAFLFGDKA
+339 KKANSLSAFLFGDKA
-354 KKEEKKKAH
+354 KKEEKKKTH
-363 ESETTETQN
+363 ESETTETQK
-372 PVQLKKTES
+372 PVQIGDRSDVKRVSLTASTTPGIVFSEEEKQDEPKQTEEKRWF
-381 GAAMQAR
+381 GKQYEGEQAEVVAPAAQ
-388 FGSKEN
+388 
-394 GGNVDL
+394 
-400 TRRPQ
+400 
-405 VDYQTM
+405 
-411 KAAGW
+411 
-416 GEYTQPGSVSTVLTT
+416 
-431 SYGAPEDGFMAQMT
+431 
-445 PIQEDGSVLSPEELD
+445 
-460 EYYDSVVEAV
+460 
-470 REGRNIQEA
+470 
-479 DPKHLVLASKHGT
+479 
-492 PDELESQIDWLNNYG
+492 
-507 EALHQAQEAYY
+507 
-518 EPERESV
+518 RESV

-566 AASSLDTVSSSLL
+566 AVSSLDTVSSSLQK
-579 FEAKALN
+579 EAKALN
-586 MPETIP
+586 IPETIP

-722 RADTTFRQLQTQL
+722 RADATFRQLQTKL

-830 GLKEDDSSTIGFLP
+830 GLKEDDSSTIGLLP

-1304 NQKTANEYADAAAK
+1304 NQKTANEYAEAAAK

-1397 GELKQRRKDISEQP
+1397 GELEQRRKEISEQP

-1541 RYDIAELE
+1541 RHDIAELE

-1569 SGEPVSRKDVSNLLG
+1569 NGEPVSRKDVSNLLG
-1584 RIDKQINALGRTTS
+1584 RIDKQINALGGTTS

-1656 ADGKP
+1656 ADGEP

-1722 ERYANDTAEKE
+1722 ERYATDTAEKE

-1802 AKKSGGFMDPTSLN
+1802 AKESGGFMDPTSLN

-1846 QVRRAAKGVMG
+1846 QVRRAAKGVMD
-1857 GNVGAENTSSPK
+1857 GNVGAENTSAPK

-2035 IRGYLSRS
+2035 IRGYLSRG

-2055 SDIPNNEKWDEA
+2055 SNIPNNEKWDEA

-2095 SFENNLR
+2095 RFENNLR

-2138 FADSGLKGKNAD
+2138 FADSGLKGKDAD

-2176 LPTGEI
+2176 LPTGDI
-2182 RAYITKTLQEHPEFK
+2182 RAYIAKTLQEHPEFK

-2318 ESEYNDNQTKSLQE
+2318 ESEYNDNQTKNLQE

-2348 ADVLIEI
+2348 ADVLFEI
-2355 DSERGKFSGNANE
+2355 DSEREKFSGNANE

-2399 DSGSKVLGV
+2399 DSGSKVLGII
-2408 VGKLTHAMSALT
+2408 GKLTHAMSALT
-2420 TGSNPVFAMRNF
+2420 TGSNPVFAVRNF
-2432 LRDFQN
+2432 LRDFQS

-2450 DAIAKW
+2450 DALTKW

-2464 KGDSADYQG
+2464 KGESADYQG

-2483 RIETGNTKSAQELRG
+2483 RIETGNAKSAQELRG

-2551 KHDLTTASGRA
+2551 KHDLTTAGGRA

-2574 FGRKGASSAA
+2574 FGRKGASGAA

-2596 SLQGVYRTA
+2596 SLQGIYRTA

-2897 YERINAINGRDD
+2897 YERINAINERDD

>member
-26 EIAEGRE
+26 AIAEGRE

-125 FLEDWAKYSKQSGET
+125 FLEDWAKYSKQSSET
-140 VFSGAEE
+140 VFSGAED

-196 MVVQSIRTDPDS
+196 MVIQSIRTDPDS

-246 DWDDNAYSSSV
+246 DWDDNAYSSNV

-339 KKTNSLSAFLFGDKA
+339 KKTNSLSAFLFGDKE

-363 ESETTETQN
+363 ESETTETQK
-372 PVQLKKTES
+372 PVQIGDRSDVKRVSLTASTAPGIVFSEEEKQDEPKQTEEKQWF
-381 GAAMQAR
+381 GKQYEKEQAEVVAPAAQ
-388 FGSKEN
+388 
-394 GGNVDL
+394 
-400 TRRPQ
+400 
-405 VDYQTM
+405 
-411 KAAGW
+411 
-416 GEYTQPGSVSTVLTT
+416 
-431 SYGAPEDGFMAQMT
+431 
-445 PIQEDGSVLSPEELD
+445 
-460 EYYDSVVEAV
+460 
-470 REGRNIQEA
+470 
-479 DPKHLVLASKHGT
+479 
-492 PDELESQIDWLNNYG
+492 
-507 EALHQAQEAYY
+507 
-518 EPERESV
+518 RESV

-566 AASSLDTVSSSLL
+566 AVSSLDTVSSSLQK
-579 FEAKALN
+579 EAKALN
-586 MPETIP
+586 IPETIP

-626 MQDADAWIESGAV
+626 MQDADTWIESGAV

-670 TAIRRQQNEVNAQKQ
+670 TAILRQQNEVNAQKQ

-735 NTAYFQEEGGYWERE
+735 NTAYFQEDGGYWERE

-755 EGVEGDNRSL
+755 EGVEGDKRSL

-1086 MARTAISEGKEE
+1086 MARTAIGEGKEE

-1133 LSSLDPAQMLSDGA
+1133 LSSIDPAQMLSDGA

-1171 RKMPGYTPPCITM
+1171 RKMPGYTPPCITI

-1304 NQKTANEYADAAAK
+1304 NQKTANEYAEAAEK

-1342 REQNAQEIERWNAEF
+1342 REQNAQTVENWMEEMHTMSKNADIDAEIAQMQSSYTEAETQGYDEDVRKAIDDQLHDLRMERIKVARPGLE
-1357 QEMFEYEDAGKELS
+1357 EAIETKEWIQKALSERESLGLDEETTQALS
-1371 RMNEVLNQQET
+1371 RQLNLAEA
-1382 LGYDDGTKQAVEERI
+1382 KERI
-1397 GELKQRRKDISEQP
+1397 YTQSKSDWALEENLYGKDSSKTAKTNAVSHTSQNYINP
-1411 DAEIE
+1411 DAEI
-1416 QLRETVEMVRQANMG
+1416 QLVG
-1431 EEAVS
+1431 EKVS
-1436 DYESELE
+1436 ERTSIEPE
-1443 KAENKKRFYQ
+1443 ERPV
-1453 AKMFESETG
+1453 
-1462 RKTDYQT
+1462 
-1469 EALQSL
+1469 
-1475 SEKVQTL
+1475 SEK
-1482 SERIRNGEQIDEKI
+1482 ERPGK
-1496 VNAIADE
+1496 V
-1503 LRKLS
+1503 
-1508 GDVADTGEAIAA
+1508 VADTTFEEQYAPEIKQVDVIVKAGREASEIA
-1520 ARTGGKLQ
+1520 Q
-1528 SAMEDAKGMDIQM
+1528 
-1541 RYDIAELE
+1541 
-1549 KVEDLNSLTDEAR
+1549 
-1562 DLSQKIQ
+1562 
-1569 SGEPVSRKDVSNLLG
+1569 
-1584 RIDKQINALGRTTS
+1584 AL
-1598 DVFAEDIMNAARTG
+1598 
-1612 ASVQTEYDE
+1612 
-1621 AQKRAALEKRT
+1621 K
-1632 RENVA
+1632 
-1637 KLEKA
+1637 
-1642 TELSIEAEKMTQMI
+1642 
-1656 ADGKP
+1656 DGKP
-1661 VSEKKIT
+1661 VSQKQIEQVEAN
-1668 DTINQIYKSL
+1668 INQALENLNSDAVNVFASEIEEAMAGLGDMEVELDSAQKRDQENAQADMNRYMAETAKKENARMLYEALTPVSDDLRSRKIYVNPSQ
-1678 GEMDEDI
+1678 EA
-1685 SDILFDEIS
+1685 DILS
-1694 ETMGKA
+1694 
-1700 GNLAIAL
+1700 
-1707 DDAKARDAEN
+1707 
-1717 MERDY
+1717 
-1722 ERYANDTAEKE
+1722 
-1733 LAKEKFNALSGM
+1733 
-1745 TQTLKNRKVYINES
+1745 
-1759 QAADMQNMTGK
+1759 MTGFR
-1770 TIPQINRMYG
+1770 TLQ
-1780 TRFTQNRAE
+1780 QVNRAY
-1789 RAIPLEGQFYIEL
+1789 AINLTRQMKGATPLDGQFYVEI
-1802 AKKSGGFMDPTSLN
+1802 AKKSGGYMNEASLH
-1816 PAEDV
+1816 PEEDV
-1821 MRAMM
+1821 IRAMM
-1826 ERRDAYR
+1826 ARRDAYR

-1839 EKPKDRA
+1839 ENPKDRA
-1846 QVRRAAKGVMG
+1846 QVRRAAKGVMD
-1857 GNVGAENTSSPK
+1857 GNVGAENASTPK
-1869 NGKQT
+1869 NEKQT

-1882 TTGKADKGAN
+1882 TTGKSDKGAN

-2012 VATFEQALEDHGM
+2012 VATFDQALEDHGM

-2035 IRGYLSRS
+2035 IRGYLSRG

-2074 STAPAEKANDIVR
+2074 STAPAEKANEIVR

-2095 SFENNLR
+2095 RFENNLR

-2138 FADSGLKGKNAD
+2138 FADSGLKGKDAD

-2161 LSRARQGKAVFDAQT
+2161 LSRAKQGKAVFDGQT
-2176 LPTGEI
+2176 LPSGEI
-2182 RAYITKTLQEHPEFK
+2182 RAYISKTLQEHPEFK

-2205 FRRDFMQA
+2205 FRHDFMQA

-2355 DSERGKFSGNANE
+2355 DSDREKFSGDANE
-2368 NNIITVQHPD
+2368 NNVITVQHPD

-2389 LFYKMMANAT
+2389 LFYKMMTNAT

-2450 DAIAKW
+2450 DAITKW

-2464 KGDSADYQG
+2464 KGESADYQG

-2483 RIETGNTKSAQELRG
+2483 RIETGNAKSAQELRG

-2574 FGRKGASSAA
+2574 FGRKGASGAA

-2605 RQATKQ
+2605 RQVTKQ

-2686 YAVNTMMTNVMW
+2686 YAVNAMMTNVMW

-2803 DTSNPAVAM
+2803 DASNPAVAM

-2909 LTDEEKVELTDG
+2909 LTDEEKVELTNG

>member
-1 MARLGLGRKKE
+1 
-12 EEQKEQQSAQAGRD
+12 
-26 EIAEGRE
+26 
-33 YAKNASAAKQATK
+33 
-46 FSVVSEHPTDPF
+46 
-58 KQTAEKTDAQIVSDY
+58 
-73 DAEMAARDGMTAGNK
+73 
-88 KQYTGFNK
+88 
-96 ISVDFSSIKDND
+96 
-108 QAAYFASTLDDE
+108 
-120 KTRKE
+120 
-125 FLEDWAKYSKQSGET
+125 
-140 VFSGAEE
+140 
-147 LLGTRLFASPVS
+147 
-159 ETGKNKATSAAAM
+159 
-172 QVLSSGLMM
+172 
-181 DADGNDVD
+181 
-189 LNGASLP
+189 
-196 MVVQSIRTDPDS
+196 
-208 KSRKEKTKALY
+208 
-219 ELTQTPGNR
+219 
-228 FYGMTFDEDLAN
+228 
-240 TFLTGA
+240 
-246 DWDDNAYSSSV
+246 
-257 KTYQSA
+257 
-263 FYTGS
+263 
-268 GHDEEN
+268 
-274 LQKYLELA
+274 
-282 NEISGGSVY
+282 
-291 GDAYSPRQ
+291 
-299 QRSMRAA
+299 
-306 LDKAWTDS
+306 
-314 TGLRAPTDDDIAAWS
+314 
-329 DIEQTAKAEG
+329 
-339 KKTNSLSAFLFGDKA
+339 
-354 KKEEKKKAH
+354 
-363 ESETTETQN
+363 
-372 PVQLKKTES
+372 
-381 GAAMQAR
+381 
-388 FGSKEN
+388 
-394 GGNVDL
+394 
-400 TRRPQ
+400 
-405 VDYQTM
+405 
-411 KAAGW
+411 
-416 GEYTQPGSVSTVLTT
+416 
-431 SYGAPEDGFMAQMT
+431 
-445 PIQEDGSVLSPEELD
+445 
-460 EYYDSVVEAV
+460 
-470 REGRNIQEA
+470 
-479 DPKHLVLASKHGT
+479 
-492 PDELESQIDWLNNYG
+492 
-507 EALHQAQEAYY
+507 
-518 EPERESV
+518 
-525 STPGEAMTLYLKGEP
+525 
-540 LTAEENEMLTPY
+540 
-552 LESNAGRMLLNRRG
+552 
-566 AASSLDTVSSSLL
+566 
-579 FEAKALN
+579 
-586 MPETIP
+586 
-592 STIGSTLEGVVDVLR
+592 
-607 NGMLD
+607 
-612 DETAGMGYLALIQV
+612 
-626 MQDADAWIESGAV
+626 
-639 SIPAGK
+639 
-645 NPYNVYISTHD
+645 
-656 EANSVVQSIKDAQR
+656 
-670 TAIRRQQNEVNAQKQ
+670 
-685 AAEEAYTESVQ
+685 
-696 RVVAGTPTEED
+696 
-707 LQRVSEAKLY
+707 
-717 GSSNK
+717 
-722 RADTTFRQLQTQL
+722 
-735 NTAYFQEEGGYWERE
+735 
-750 SAASI
+750 
-755 EGVEGDNRSL
+755 
-765 FRREV
+765 
-770 VYKANEL
+770 
-777 LGEYADAAN
+777 
-786 GLGMTT
+786 MTT

-1086 MARTAISEGKEE
+1086 MARTAIGEGKEE

-1250 RQARMQQEAQAKS
+1250 RQARMQQEAQVKS

-1304 NQKTANEYADAAAK
+1304 NQKTANEYAEAAAK

-1342 REQNAQEIERWNAEF
+1342 REQNAQTVENWMEEMQTMSKIADIDAEIAQMQSSYTEAETQGYDEDVRKAIDDQLHDLRMERIKIARPGLE
-1357 QEMFEYEDAGKELS
+1357 EAIETKERIQKALSERESLGLDEETTQALS
-1371 RMNEVLNQQET
+1371 RQLVLAEA
-1382 LGYDDGTKQAVEERI
+1382 KERI
-1397 GELKQRRKDISEQP
+1397 YTQSKSDWALEESLYGEDSSKTVKTNAVSHTSQNYINP
-1411 DAEIE
+1411 DAEI
-1416 QLRETVEMVRQANMG
+1416 QLVG
-1431 EEAVS
+1431 
-1436 DYESELE
+1436 
-1443 KAENKKRFYQ
+1443 
-1453 AKMFESETG
+1453 
-1462 RKTDYQT
+1462 
-1469 EALQSL
+1469 
-1475 SEKVQTL
+1475 EKV
-1482 SERIRNGEQIDEKI
+1482 SER
-1496 VNAIADE
+1496 
-1503 LRKLS
+1503 
-1508 GDVADTGEAIAA
+1508 T
-1520 ARTGGKLQ
+1520 
-1528 SAMEDAKGMDIQM
+1528 
-1541 RYDIAELE
+1541 
-1549 KVEDLNSLTDEAR
+1549 
-1562 DLSQKIQ
+1562 
-1569 SGEPVSRKDVSNLLG
+1569 
-1584 RIDKQINALGRTTS
+1584 
-1598 DVFAEDIMNAARTG
+1598 
-1612 ASVQTEYDE
+1612 
-1621 AQKRAALEKRT
+1621 
-1632 RENVA
+1632 
-1637 KLEKA
+1637 
-1642 TELSIEAEKMTQMI
+1642 SIEPEER
-1656 ADGKP
+1656 P
-1661 VSEKKIT
+1661 VSEKERPGKIVA
-1668 DTINQIYKSL
+1668 DTTFEEQYAP
-1678 GEMDEDI
+1678 
-1685 SDILFDEIS
+1685 EIKQVDVIVKAGREAS
-1694 ETMGKA
+1694 EIAQALKA
-1700 GNLAIAL
+1700 GNPVSQKQIEQVEANMNQAL
-1707 DDAKARDAEN
+1707 ENLSGDAVNVFASEIEEAMTGLGN
-1717 MERDY
+1717 MEVELDSAKKRDQ
-1722 ERYANDTAEKE
+1722 E
-1733 LAKEKFNALSGM
+1733 NA
-1745 TQTLKNRKVYINES
+1745 Q
-1759 QAADMQNMTGK
+1759 ADMNRYMAETAKKENARMLYEALTPVSDDLRSRKIYVNPSQEADILSMTGFR
-1770 TIPQINRMYG
+1770 TLQ
-1780 TRFTQNRAE
+1780 QVNRAYVINLT
-1789 RAIPLEGQFYIEL
+1789 RQMKGATPLDGQFYVEI
-1802 AKKSGGFMDPTSLN
+1802 AKQSGGYMNEASLH
-1816 PAEDV
+1816 PEEDV
-1821 MRAMM
+1821 VRAMM
-1826 ERRDAYR
+1826 ARRDAYR

-1839 EKPKDRA
+1839 ENPKDRA

-1882 TTGKADKGAN
+1882 TTGKADKGTN

-1976 EKSYLPQE
+1976 ETSYLPQE

-2035 IRGYLSRS
+2035 IRGYLSRG

-2087 QNTGEKVV
+2087 RNTSEKVV

-2138 FADSGLKGKNAD
+2138 FADSGLKGKDAD

-2176 LPTGEI
+2176 LPSGEI
-2182 RAYITKTLQEHPEFK
+2182 RAYISKTLQEHPEFK

-2205 FRRDFMQA
+2205 FRHDFMQA

-2355 DSERGKFSGNANE
+2355 DSEREKFSGDANE
-2368 NNIITVQHPD
+2368 NNVITVQHPD

-2389 LFYKMMANAT
+2389 LFYKMMTNAT

-2438 SVNYGTWATSYA
+2438 SVNYGTWAMSYA
-2450 DAIAKW
+2450 DALVKW

-2483 RIETGNTKSAQELRG
+2483 RIETGSAKSAQELRG

-2596 SLQGVYRTA
+2596 SLQGIYRTA

-2686 YAVNTMMTNVMW
+2686 YAVNAMMTNVMW